1 MMVDY
6 KIILILILSI
16 VVLIIYN
23 KIEYLKSLVSDLE
36 SKSKTFEDE
45 IYLLQKKTK
54 KLEEEINKN
63 KTSDNYDLKKE
74 NKDIN
79 EKKNPLLE
87 KINLLHKEKFNTEK
101 KIVDSVEKDTIEFK
115 ATEEPDSDSIFD
127 PQQIEQSDNI
137 ITYSNDKNDSKENQV
152 EDLIDQLAEKE
163 IIKTNDNHQY
173 LLEDSSNSNE
183 SDKKNKDLLE
193 EQATFVKDVNLD
205 LDYENSLETS
215 EKKNTSERKSSIK
228 DLMTFKLNELQNYA
242 KENNIDITKI
252 VDGKI
257 KNKTKK
263 ELCSELEKKS
273 CVSN

>member
-45 IYLLQKKTK
+45 IYLLQKKTN

-183 SDKKNKDLLE
+183 SDKKNKYLLE
-193 EQATFVKDVNLD
+193 
-205 LDYENSLETS
+205 
-215 EKKNTSERKSSIK
+215 
-228 DLMTFKLNELQNYA
+228 
-242 KENNIDITKI
+242 
-252 VDGKI
+252 
-257 KNKTKK
+257 
-263 ELCSELEKKS
+263 
-273 CVSN
+273 